1 MNKIRT
7 LEPFSK
13 CPSLKVLFLRA
24 NEIADFAELKHLQE
38 LKHLKSLWLLDNPI
52 AQDDNYRKII
62 VQMLPN
68 LIRIDEAEVT
78 DLERPRNDTLAIPE
92 PFAPPKPTSHLNETF
107 PDLSV
112 ESPIEEPKIK
122 PRTRP
127 AAARTSPVKPL
138 EKVSAKPQPAKPQE
152 PVKPPAQPKPQPKAQ
167 PKPQEPAKPKPAP
180 KSGVKSS
187 DTATGTGMPMTIP
200 DTGQTWNSCLKGSR
214 GRNST
219 NLPTTG
225 VKRRREKGC
234 PGCGPNT
241 VTENDIR
248 QNAAVK
254 FLAIQ
259 KRHMTT
265 RATTA
270 AFLRYRTSRILP
282 KNVRMLPSPAQAE
295 R

>member
-1 MNKIRT
+1 MSGMTLTEAMITSKTGKELDEVTKLNMWSYNLRDVSIVEKLPNLEIACFSVNKIRT

-13 CPSLKVLFLRA
+13 CPNLKVLFLRA

-112 ESPIEEPKIK
+112 ESPIEEPKIT

-187 DTATGTGMPMTIP
+187 DTAIVNAIVT
-200 DTGQTWNSCLKGSR
+200 L
-214 GRNST
+214 
-219 NLPTTG
+219 LPELSDEG
-225 VKRRREKGC
+225 L
-234 PGCGPNT
+234 
-241 VTENDIR
+241 
-248 QNAAVK
+248 AAV
-254 FLAIQ
+254 A
-259 KRHMTT
+259 
-265 RATTA
+265 RA
-270 AFLRYRTSRILP
+270 
-282 KNVRMLPSPAQAE
+282 VAE
-295 R
+295 MQNIK